1 MAVAAVHAAP
11 RLARPGPALATA
23 LAGHSAALTLRKKV
37 APKDGPRAKVVPRGN
52 VVPREKAGAT
62 RVAQAA
68 GASVMAAD
76 ALAPPPGFSVTGPA
90 LPKDL
95 RQTKARLGALQY
107 QLSKGLPVGVLRKVP
122 RIL

>member
-1 MAVAAVHAAP
+1 MAVAAAHAAP
-11 RLARPGPALATA
+11 HLARPGPALATV

-37 APKDGPRAKVVPRGN
+37 APKDGPRAK
-52 VVPREKAGAT
+52 AGAT

-68 GASVMAAD
+68 EASLMAAD
-76 ALAPPPGFSVTGPA
+76 ALAPPSGLSVTDPA

-107 QLSKGLPVGVLRKVP
+107 QLSKGLPVGILRKVP